1 MAIKDHNMRNT
12 DRGPYHITKARKCQK
27 TATSTSFTVFV
38 VDARGGGGGSCRLL
52 LLLLVFGER
61 VSE

>member
-12 DRGPYHITKARKCQK
+12 DTGPYHITKARKCQK
-27 TATSTSFTVFV
+27 TATSTSFKVFV
-38 VDARGGGGGSCRLL
+38 VDARGGGGSCRLL